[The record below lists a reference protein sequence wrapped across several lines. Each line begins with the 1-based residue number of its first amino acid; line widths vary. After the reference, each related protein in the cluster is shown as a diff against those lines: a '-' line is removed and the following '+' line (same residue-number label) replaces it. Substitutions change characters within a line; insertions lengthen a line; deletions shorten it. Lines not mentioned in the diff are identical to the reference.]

1 MGILDA
7 LAQRYIAVIA
17 AIAIIL
23 VAVDIILLGY
33 EVLDLGMSIVLDLVI
48 VGLITITLSF
58 HYKSSSGDVLFYRL
72 WGFIFLVIALAVFLW
87 ILGYSVISIAVAL
100 IGIAG
105 LVIYASVAQ
114 Q

>member
-48 VGLITITLSF
+48 VGLVIITMSF
-58 HYKSSSGDVLFYRL
+58 QYKNSSGDVLFYRL

-87 ILGYSVISIAVAL
+87 ISGYSVISIAVAL

-105 LVIYASVAQ
+105 LVIYASIAQ
-114 Q
+114 W